1 MEVTM
6 KKITLL
12 AAALLAALTPLSHAE
27 PATYAVDP
35 SHTFVTYEIGHF
47 ATSTNRGRFDKK
59 EGTVVLDKAAK
70 NGKVDITFDIASV
83 NTGVAPMNKHL
94 LSDDFFAADKFP
106 TAKFVGDRFTFN
118 GDKVAEVAGQLT
130 MKGKTAPAT
139 LKALNFNCYDNPMLK
154 REVCGGDFE
163 AVIDRTQ
170 WGIDYGLAYGFSKN
184 VKLVIQV
191 EAVKQ

>member
-1 MEVTM
+1 M
-6 KKITLL
+6 KKTLITAAVL
-12 AAALLAALTPLSHAE
+12 ALSTLAQAQ
-27 PATYAVDP
+27 PATYAIDP
-35 SHTFVTYEIGHF
+35 THTFVTYEIGHF
-47 ATSTNRGRFDKK
+47 GTSTNRGRFDKK
-59 EGTVVLDKAAK
+59 EGTVQLDKAAK
-70 NGKVDITFDIASV
+70 TGKVDITFELASV

-94 LSDDFFAADKFP
+94 LSDDFFATEKFP
-106 TAKFVGDRFTFN
+106 TAKFVGDKFKFN
-118 GDKVAEVAGQLT
+118 GDKVSEVAGQLT
-130 MKGKTAPAT
+130 LKGKTNPVT
-139 LKALNFNCYDNPMLK
+139 LKAVGFNCYDSPMLK